1 MVAADQKQTEE
12 NERSQY
18 GVIFHMPYWQNPT
31 RLISYANGDKDVNL
45 VLPIGFQPFVRCH
58 MQTAYAI
65 RMEKSFPLQ
74 DDIGFEK
81 LYFKHSEKLSRDVY
95 ELMDCGKRIY
105 PQEGLSEFNDIIDC
119 IKCTQIFSESAFF
132 DTCYMLGIKDI
143 DNYKKLLQERGIR
156 ILNENLQFKISRQRL
171 RAMNKKYS
179 DFSLE
184 KYMGSKVHC
193 RLTHKSI

>member
-1 MVAADQKQTEE
+1 
-12 NERSQY
+12 
-18 GVIFHMPYWQNPT
+18 MPYWQNTT
-31 RLISYANGDKDVNL
+31 RLISYAHGDKDVNL

-65 RMEKSFPLQ
+65 KMEKPFPLQ

-81 LYFKHSEKLSRDVY
+81 LFFRHSEKLSRDVY
-95 ELMDCGKRIY
+95 ELMDCGRKIY
-105 PQEGLSEFNDIIDC
+105 PQEGLSEFKDIIDD

-132 DTCYMLGIKDI
+132 DACDTLGIKDT
-143 DNYKKLLQERGIR
+143 DNYKKLLHECGVSVVS
-156 ILNENLQFKISRQRL
+156 NNSQFKINRQRL
-171 RAMNKKYS
+171 RAMNRKYS

-184 KYMGSKVHC
+184 KYMDSKVHC